1 MQMPGCMDAF
11 VRARV
16 FVCVCVC
23 VCVCV
28 RAHVCLLCVSVINRC
43 IPAVFNKIVD
53 MTEEIKTADAKY
65 TITTLFND
73 TITGSKLEN
82 GTQYVLIYI
91 LCLCCSSVQVFV

>member
-1 MQMPGCMDAF
+1 M
-11 VRARV
+11 
-16 FVCVCVC
+16 CVC

-91 LCLCCSSVQVFV
+91 YYACVVHLFKCLYENLHCCHYKIN

>member
-1 MQMPGCMDAF
+1 MCL
-11 VRARV
+11 
-16 FVCVCVC
+16 CVCV
-23 VCVCV
+23 
-28 RAHVCLLCVSVINRC
+28 HVCMLHVSVINRC

-91 LCLCCSSVQVFV
+91 YILCLCLFILIYLYENHDCFCYQIPVHCLI

>member
-1 MQMPGCMDAF
+1 ML
-11 VRARV
+11 
-16 FVCVCVC
+16 
-23 VCVCV
+23 
-28 RAHVCLLCVSVINRC
+28 HVSVINRC

-91 LCLCCSSVQVFV
+91 MPVSIHLEIFV